1 MNHTQ
6 LDNLDNKNLPISMA
20 EINEFTDKSERIIG
34 KISDTINSV
43 SSTLKDIELI
53 RAQSE
58 VELRKLDLQFDAI
71 LARLH
76 NNHQMYKDTLPLIE
90 KQFNSLQARMD
101 KLVDRALDIITED
114 LSDDALAK
122 QENIMKIIENTND
135 SLNSLIGKLLPSF

>member
-1 MNHTQ
+1 MDHNQHY
-6 LDNLDNKNLPISMA
+6 NLDNKNLPRSMA

-135 SLNSLIGKLLPSF
+135 SLNNLIGKLLPSF

>member
-1 MNHTQ
+1 MNNDQ
-6 LDNLDNKNLPISMA
+6 LEKIENTDLPISMA

-58 VELRKLDLQFDAI
+58 VEFRKLNLQFDAI

-76 NNHQMYKDTLPLIE
+76 NNHQMYKDTLPLID
-90 KQFNSLQARMD
+90 KQFTSLQARMD

-122 QENIMKIIENTND
+122 QENIMKIIENTNE
-135 SLNSLIGKLLPSF
+135 SLNKLIGKLLPSY